1 MKKEILIAVV
11 LGLIFGGIIV
21 FGFYQSQ
28 RKIASDSPLNIK
40 RFEPEATESAT
51 ATLARLVINAP
62 YDGEIF
68 GSDVATVSG
77 TTSPNSYV
85 VIVGDVDDLITQAD
99 DLGYFSAELELQAGQ
114 NDLNIYNY
122 DESGQTDKK
131 QLSVVFST
139 EFKNE

>member
-28 RKIASDSPLNIK
+28 RKISSDSPLNIK

-51 ATLARLVINAP
+51 TALARLVINAP

-68 GSDVATVSG
+68 GSDIATVSG
-77 TTSPNSYV
+77 TTSPGSYILV
-85 VIVGDVDDLITQAD
+85 VSEVDDQITQAD
-99 DLGYFSAELELQAGQ
+99 DLGYFNLELELQAGQ
-114 NDLNIYNY
+114 NDLTVYNY

-131 QLSVVFST
+131 QLSIVFST